1 MWQRAQTI
9 FLALVVVSMVI
20 SVFLPVWLYVDPQTG
35 VEHQLYPLHY
45 SIVENGVKTTTYF
58 PFFTMAIL
66 MIAAAT
72 VAVMEIRRFDNR
84 IVQIKMGTLNSL
96 ILAGVMISIVVFSNQ
111 LAKQY
116 TSGWKYGLSLYL
128 AFAGVACNWIAV
140 RFIRRDEKLVRDS
153 DRLR

>member
-1 MWQRAQTI
+1 MWQRIQTV
-9 FLALVVVSMVI
+9 FLALVVASMVVSI
-20 SVFLPVWLYVDPQTG
+20 FLPVWLYIDAQTG

-58 PFFTMAIL
+58 PFCVMAML
-66 MIAAAT
+66 MVAAAT
-72 VAVMEIRRFDNR
+72 IAVMELRRYDNR
-84 IVQIKMGTLNSL
+84 VIQIKMGTLNSL

-111 LAKQY
+111 LAKDHA
-116 TSGWKYGLSLYL
+116 SGWKYGMSLYL
-128 AFAGVACNWIAV
+128 AFAGVAFNWLAV